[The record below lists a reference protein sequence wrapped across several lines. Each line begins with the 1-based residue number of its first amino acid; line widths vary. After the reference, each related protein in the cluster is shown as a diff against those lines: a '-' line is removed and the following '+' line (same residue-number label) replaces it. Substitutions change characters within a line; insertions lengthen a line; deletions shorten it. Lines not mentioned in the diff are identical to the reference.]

1 MSIDGISMNQ
11 VKPARE
17 LPSNHLS
24 FEADEVAAMKNPDQ
38 ITGIEG
44 ASKEKGIGRKE
55 DNYGEDV
62 ENQMA
67 GGSTEAGDENAKVEE
82 APDFSELLDNDKK
95 RYCLKFNRKSAMVQ
109 LYDKKTKKVI
119 RSIDEENLLRVM
131 AKIKYPAGIIHA
143 EEV

>member
-11 VKPARE
+11 VKPTRE

-24 FEADEVAAMKNPDQ
+24 FEADEVAAMKNSDQ

-62 ENQMA
+62 ANQMA
-67 GGSTEAGDENAKVEE
+67 GGSTEASDEKKTVDEK
-82 APDFSELLDNDKK
+82 PDFSELLENDKK
-95 RYCLKFNRKSAMVQ
+95 RYCLKFYRKSAMVQ

-119 RSIDEENLLRVM
+119 KSIDEENLLQVM
-131 AKIKYPAGIIHA
+131 AKIKYPAGIVHT

>member
-11 VKPARE
+11 VKPTRE

-24 FEADEVAAMKNPDQ
+24 FEADEVAAMKNSDQ

-62 ENQMA
+62 ANQMA
-67 GGSTEAGDENAKVEE
+67 GGSTEASEE
-82 APDFSELLDNDKK
+82 
-95 RYCLKFNRKSAMVQ
+95 
-109 LYDKKTKKVI
+109 KKTV
-119 RSIDEENLLRVM
+119 D
-131 AKIKYPAGIIHA
+131 A
-143 EEV
+143 